1 MAVPSSALYP
11 IILSC
16 FVVFLSSFFFC
27 FVFPRLV
34 LFTVFRYRFNEI
46 GFEFR
51 SISRRVELHV
61 INEIALSGTRRR

>member
-16 FVVFLSSFFFC
+16 FVGFHSFFFF

-51 SISRRVELHV
+51 SIGQRVEHHV